1 MKIFIRSRVLAVVV
15 LLFMT
20 FTTVNCGFLLYPE
33 RRDNMPGDIDGAVLV
48 MDCLW
53 LLVGIVPGVA
63 ALVIDFTTGSI
74 YFGGHGKGKK
84 YHEMRRYHEIRID
97 SLPVHPGDKIGF
109 NLSVP
114 SSSNAEINITLARAA
129 DKNTAVTLFDRKY
142 AKDVESKNMVILTL
156 PKQLSQGEYKI
167 SVKMNGIES
176 NSLDLNITI

>member
-1 MKIFIRSRVLAVVV
+1 MKKFIGSRFLAAVV
-15 LLFMT
+15 LMIMT

-74 YFGGHGKGKK
+74 YFGGHGKGKR

-97 SLPVHPGDKIGF
+97 SLRVHPGDKIGF
-109 NLSVP
+109 NLSGSSP
-114 SSSNAEINITLARAA
+114 SDAEIDITLARSA

-142 AKDVESKNMVILTL
+142 AKGVESKNFVILTL
-156 PKQLSQGEYKI
+156 PQQLSQGEYNI
-167 SVKMNGIES
+167 SVKVNGIES
-176 NSLDLNITI
+176 NSLDLEVTI